1 MEKSLDVSI
10 VGAGIGGLT
19 AALTLKKSGHNPTIY
34 EKSELLSELGAGVQ
48 LSPNANRVFKYL
60 GIMED
65 LKKEIFEPE
74 AFQFLNYRTGRVLAE
89 HSLKELST
97 KTYGFP
103 NYDIHRADLQKVLLS
118 AIEKAEIKLVKDFE
132 ITDVGKEK
140 EKPYIKANEKKI
152 ISDVVIGADG
162 IHSVIRKKLWGKD
175 QARYTKNVAWRM
187 LVPIEKISSNF
198 LKPNTTVWLGP
209 KKHFVQYFVKGG
221 SYLNCVCLVEQD
233 DWRSED
239 WSEKG
244 DIFELKDLFSGWHP
258 EIQEIIEST
267 EPDSL
272 FKWGLHDRPP
282 MKKWRRGKFSLL
294 GDAAHPMLPF
304 VAQGAAMAIEDGAV
318 LADCISSYEDNEK
331 SLKYFEQIRK
341 PRTSF
346 VQLAARRNAKI
357 LHLSGLAAFFRNIV
371 MGYAGNK
378 IFNKLYSYDALS
390 AVNSKEI

>member
-1 MEKSLDVSI
+1 M
-10 VGAGIGGLT
+10 
-19 AALTLKKSGHNPTIY
+19 
-34 EKSELLSELGAGVQ
+34 SELGAGVQ

-162 IHSVIRKKLWGKD
+162 INSVIRKKLWGKD

-233 DWRSED
+233 DWMSEG

-244 DIFELKDLFSGWHP
+244 DIFELKDLFSEWHP

-267 EPDSL
+267 DPDSL

-318 LADCISSYEDNEK
+318 LASSLSSFDNIELGLDDYENK
-331 SLKYFEQIRK
+331 RK
-341 PRTSF
+341 PRTTKAQNTAS
-346 VQLAARRNAKI
+346 RNATI
-357 LHLSGLAAFFRNIV
+357 FHLSDFFAFFRNLV
-371 MGYAGNK
+371 MKFFIKK
-378 IFNKLYSYDALS
+378 IMDDFYKYDAT
-390 AVNSKEI
+390 SK

>member
-48 LSPNANRVFKYL
+48 LSPNANRVLKYL

-118 AIEKAEIKLVKDFE
+118 AIEKAEIKLVKGFE

-233 DWRSED
+233 DWMSEG

-318 LADCISSYEDNEK
+318 LASSLSSFDNIELGLDDYENK
-331 SLKYFEQIRK
+331 RK
-341 PRTSF
+341 PRTTKAQNTAS
-346 VQLAARRNAKI
+346 RNATI
-357 LHLSGLAAFFRNIV
+357 FHLSDFFAFFRNLV
-371 MGYAGNK
+371 MKFFIKK
-378 IFNKLYSYDALS
+378 IMDSFYKYDAI
-390 AVNSKEI
+390 SK